1 MPTTSDNAETTMPE
15 TDLDETG
22 RLLAIADR
30 YFAQASAAR
39 ELAAAIDQ
47 RRLSLANRLE
57 PCIRRHLREVWS
69 SNAAEISRMKLTR
82 MIARDIWVSCEQLL
96 ETRIALMRQAEELD
110 GQAFALQSRAAEI
123 TATAATQGHNK
134 TRDQLA

>member
-1 MPTTSDNAETTMPE
+1 MPE
-15 TDLDETG
+15 TDVDEPA

-30 YFAQASAAR
+30 YFVQASTAR

-57 PCIRRHLREVWS
+57 PCIRRHLPEVWS

-82 MIARDIWVSCEQLL
+82 MVARDVWTSCERLL
-96 ETRIALMRQAEELD
+96 ETRTALMRRAEELD
-110 GQAFALQSRAAEI
+110 SEALSLTRTAAEI
-123 TATAATQGHNK
+123 SEAAALQGPK
-134 TRDQLA
+134 TTRDQLA

>member
-1 MPTTSDNAETTMPE
+1 MPE
-15 TDLDETG
+15 TDIDEPA

-57 PCIRRHLREVWS
+57 PCIRRHLPEVWS

-82 MIARDIWVSCEQLL
+82 MIARDVWTSCEQLL
-96 ETRIALMRQAEELD
+96 ETRTALMRRAEELD
-110 GQAFALQSRAAEI
+110 SQAFALTSRAAEI
-123 TATAATQGHNK
+123 SEAAALQGPK
-134 TRDQLA
+134 TTRDQLA